1 MSLGVV
7 GLKDQIVDLFLKEL
21 NDCVALSDDSITL
34 VDLIFPMKDGLVLCC
49 DDLILLSHQG
59 LKLHYLSDLTVSIPI
74 VILSHI
80 SQLTHATKQQ
90 NLIMVLDIHEPGDIT
105 DRFFSQISQQVTKMV
120 YPEVPFRITGVY
132 SREQTNRIRSNLHWM
147 LVAED
152 IDSLQ
157 GSSLDGINKTIP
169 HHINFYRLPLGAER
183 MLRNRHPNPASRN
196 AFFSILHSV
205 ILRRL
210 GVMEQ
215 T

>member
-1 MSLGVV
+1 
-7 GLKDQIVDLFLKEL
+7 
-21 NDCVALSDDSITL
+21 
-34 VDLIFPMKDGLVLCC
+34 
-49 DDLILLSHQG
+49 
-59 LKLHYLSDLTVSIPI
+59 
-74 VILSHI
+74 
-80 SQLTHATKQQ
+80 
-90 NLIMVLDIHEPGDIT
+90 
-105 DRFFSQISQQVTKMV
+105 MV

-157 GSSLDGINKTIP
+157 SSSLDGINKTIP

-196 AFFSILHSV
+196 SFFSIFHPV

-210 GVMEQ
+210 SVME
-215 T
+215 